1 MCGYGQYVYH
11 DIVYVVDPTA
21 ARLSQKLQ
29 HFKELSK
36 DLIYADGG
44 IICTDRSISINVNL
58 QYKTNNN
65 FRWIKVDVVNNPMA
79 YA

>member
-29 HFKELSK
+29 NFKELSK

-65 FRWIKVDVVNNPMA
+65 FR
-79 YA
+79 